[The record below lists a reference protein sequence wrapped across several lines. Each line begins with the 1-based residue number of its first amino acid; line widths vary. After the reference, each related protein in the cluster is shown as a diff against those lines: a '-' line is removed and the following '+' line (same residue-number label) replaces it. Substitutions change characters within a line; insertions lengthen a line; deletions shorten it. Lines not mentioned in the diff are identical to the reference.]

1 MGLIGQFGV
10 GFYSVFLVADSVTVI
25 TKNDADEQ
33 YIWESTSENG
43 FFFAGLQIDTNNQTL
58 RSSRTPVATPSAVGR
73 RL

>member
-43 FFFAGLQIDTNNQTL
+43 FFLVDLQVDTN
-58 RSSRTPVATPSAVGR
+58 
-73 RL
+73 